1 MTTKL
6 LLQSF
11 ATLVGGTVV
20 LWLVLFL
27 LAGTFDY
34 WQAWVLVPV
43 FTVATIVYGIYFSIM
58 DPALIER
65 RKQAGPAAEQSRL
78 QKIVATVAFSSTVA
92 YFVVSALDRRL
103 SWSQMPPLVS
113 LIGDALVV
121 LAYAIYY
128 VVSRENTFIG
138 ASIRVEEGQK
148 VISTGP
154 YAFVRHPKYVGDI
167 VLVVGIALGLGSWW
181 ALAILPITFPVLV
194 VRILDEERT
203 LAKDLPGYAEYEGKV
218 RYRLVPPLW

>member
-6 LLQSF
+6 LLQSL
-11 ATLVGGTVV
+11 ATLVGSTIV
-20 LWLVLFL
+20 LGLVIFL

-43 FTVATIVYGIYFSIM
+43 FTVSTIVYGAYFSIK
-58 DPALIER
+58 DPMLIER

-103 SWSQMPPLVS
+103 SWSQMSPLVS
-113 LIGDALVV
+113 LMGDALVV
-121 LAYAIYY
+121 LAYVIYF
-128 VVSRENTFIG
+128 VVSRENTYIG

-154 YAFVRHPKYVGDI
+154 YALVRHPKYFGDI
-167 VLVVGIALGLGSWW
+167 ILVVGVALGLGSWW

-194 VRILDEERT
+194 VRILDEEKT